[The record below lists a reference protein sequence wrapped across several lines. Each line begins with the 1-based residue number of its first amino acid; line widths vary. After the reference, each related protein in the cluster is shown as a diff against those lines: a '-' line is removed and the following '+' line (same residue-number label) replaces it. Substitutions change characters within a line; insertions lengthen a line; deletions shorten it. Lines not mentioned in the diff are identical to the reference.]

1 MRLVLLWLALA
12 ASAFAQLSY
21 GVRGGLPFTNLFDAA
36 SNPGETFT
44 SSSTQFIVGPTVE
57 LHLPAGLGV
66 EVDALFRHFHYS
78 ASSNLVDELVNSTAS
93 NAWEFPFLLKYRT
106 PGHFVRPFLDAGV
119 AFDRWSGVKQITSM
133 LGLPVLGTSN
143 SSGVDTGFVAG
154 AGIELRLPVVR
165 LSPEIRYTRWG
176 AGSITDLGG
185 ALRSDQN
192 QVEFLV
198 GLTF

>member
-1 MRLVLLWLALA
+1 MRLVLLWLAVA
-12 ASAFAQLSY
+12 TGAFAQLSY

-44 SSSTQFIVGPTVE
+44 SSSTQFIIGPTVE
-57 LHLPAGLGV
+57 LHLPAGFGV
-66 EVDALFRHFHYS
+66 EVDALYRHFHYS
-78 ASSNLVDELVNSTAS
+78 GSSNLVDELVTSTAS
-93 NAWEFPFLLKYRT
+93 NAWEFPLLLKYRT

-119 AFDRWSGVKQITSM
+119 AFDRWSGFKLITSAV
-133 LGLPVLGTSN
+133 GLPSSTSN
-143 SSGVDTGFVAG
+143 PSGVNTGFVAG

-185 ALRSDQN
+185 ALSSNKN
-192 QVEFLV
+192 QVEFLI

>member
-1 MRLVLLWLALA
+1 MRLVLLWLAVTTG
-12 ASAFAQLSY
+12 ASAQVSF
-21 GVRGGLPFTNLFDAA
+21 GVRGGLPFTNLFSAV

-44 SSSTQFIVGPTVE
+44 SSSTQFIIGPTVE
-57 LHLPAGLGV
+57 LHLPAGFGV
-66 EVDALFRHFHYS
+66 EVDALYRNFHYS
-78 ASSNLVDELVNSTAS
+78 ASTNLVDELVNSTAS
-93 NAWEFPFLLKYRT
+93 NAWEFPLLLKYRT

-119 AFDRWSGVKQITSM
+119 SFDRWSGFKQITSAA
-133 LGLPVLGTSN
+133 GLSSTSN
-143 SSGVDTGFVAG
+143 PSGVNTGFVAG
-154 AGIELRLPVVR
+154 AGIELPLPVVR

-185 ALRSDQN
+185 ALRSNQN

>member
-1 MRLVLLWLALA
+1 MRLVLLWLAVT

-44 SSSTQFIVGPTVE
+44 SSSTQFIIGPTVE
-57 LHLPAGLGV
+57 LHLPAGFGV
-66 EVDALFRHFHYS
+66 EADALYRHFHYS
-78 ASSNLVDELVNSTAS
+78 ATANLVDELVNSTAS
-93 NAWEFPFLLKYRT
+93 NAWEFPLLVKYRT
-106 PGHFVRPFLDAGV
+106 PGNFVRPFLDAGV
-119 AFDRWSGVKQITSM
+119 AFNHWSGFKQITSAV
-133 LGLPVLGTSN
+133 GLSSTSN
-143 SSGVDTGFVAG
+143 PSGVDTGFVAG

-165 LSPEIRYTRWG
+165 LAPEIRYTRWG

-185 ALRSDQN
+185 ALSSNQN

-198 GLTF
+198 GVTF